1 MEDVIKSKIVSVQ
14 RTSYGQNTE
23 LGYSYDL
30 SINVDALVKKI
41 TSITCMVGKIQDPEA
56 DVVISD
62 NIGFMSYDGTQCNIN
77 LQEAD
82 IENIDIHAAEL
93 KRFITEAKA
102 GIDD

>member
-14 RTSYGQNTE
+14 RTSYGQNAE

-30 SINVDALVKKI
+30 SINVDALVKKL
-41 TSITCMVGKIQDPEA
+41 TSLTCMVGKIQDPNAE
-56 DVVISD
+56 VLIYD

-77 LQEAD
+77 LKEAD
-82 IENIDIHAAEL
+82 ITGIDIHASEL
-93 KRFITEAKA
+93 KRFISEAKA